1 MGDSVPV
8 EAIAALL
15 EAAAAVAEV
24 WVEAISL
31 LDTVACSEAL
41 DDDVVLDPLPGKLI
55 MRVDPSDWGASVFT
69 AADTVELTAL
79 ELLTTDCELKLTAEE
94 ETAEEETAE
103 EETAEEETA
112 EEEAAEEEAADEEAA
127 DEEITKLALLDWVLE
142 TADTDDELAACAGAA
157 YKLTSVVS
165 SSLAWTEDARITRNE
180 DPSRST
186 TAIWTR
192 VWPSITAEQV
202 IPSSG
207 SNEQVKGTEL
217 SLSPVLSKTL

>member
-94 ETAEEETAE
+94 ETAEEE
-103 EETAEEETA
+103 
-112 EEEAAEEEAADEEAA
+112 AAEEEAADEEAA

-180 DPSRST
+180 DPSRLTT

-192 VWPSITAEQV
+192 FWPSTTAEQV

>member
-103 EETAEEETA
+103 EE
-112 EEEAAEEEAADEEAA
+112 AAEEEAADEEAA

-180 DPSRST
+180 DPSRLTT

-192 VWPSITAEQV
+192 FWPSTTAEQV

>member
-1 MGDSVPV
+1 
-8 EAIAALL
+8 
-15 EAAAAVAEV
+15 
-24 WVEAISL
+24 
-31 LDTVACSEAL
+31 
-41 DDDVVLDPLPGKLI
+41 
-55 MRVDPSDWGASVFT
+55 MRLVPSDWGASVFT
-69 AADTVELTAL
+69 AAEPVELTAL
-79 ELLTTDCELKLTAEE
+79 ELVTTDCELELTAE
-94 ETAEEETAE
+94 
-103 EETAEEETA
+103 
-112 EEEAAEEEAADEEAA
+112 EEAA

>member
-1 MGDSVPV
+1 V

-79 ELLTTDCELKLTAEE
+79 ELLTTDCELKL
-94 ETAEEETAE
+94 
-103 EETAEEETA
+103 TAEEETA